1 MSIHVR
7 SNFKIALAS
16 IQSTKWR
23 SLLTMLG
30 IIVGIVSV
38 VLIVGIGEGVKRQ
51 VASQVN
57 HFGSDLITIR
67 PGNVHA
73 QDSKD
78 LILDNDVLFGRNSLS
93 GLTMHD
99 ITAVQSAEH
108 VGDMAPLGTVS
119 GAVAVDKD
127 QHTNMLTLATSP
139 DLPAILDQPI
149 LYGSFFTDKSP
160 ANSAVI
166 GKQAA
171 VDLFGAKAPLGQVFT
186 LRGQSFIV
194 RGVFDDFDAT
204 PLSPT
209 AQFDSAIFIPYQTA
223 DRITGGT
230 TQFYGILAKPDK
242 PTELQGAIGTVRA
255 ALKEARGGA
264 TDFTVLDE
272 SASTALSRSVVDVLA
287 GFIVF
292 VAGIALFVGGVG
304 IMNIM
309 LVSVTERMY
318 EIGVRKA
325 IGATNGQ
332 ILGQFVME
340 AAVLSGA
347 GGLAGVACSYILA
360 WLVRTYSEYNPVI
373 TFRPVLIATAVSVII
388 GVAFGLL
395 PAIKAARKDPI
406 AALRHE

>member
-1 MSIHVR
+1 MSLQVR
-7 SNFKIALAS
+7 SNFKVAMTS
-16 IQSTKWR
+16 IRATKWR

-51 VASQVN
+51 VASQVS

-67 PGNVHA
+67 PGNVQA
-73 QDSKD
+73 KDSED
-78 LILDNDVLFGRNSLS
+78 LVLDNDVLFGRNALS
-93 GLTMHD
+93 GLTMND
-99 ITAVQSAEH
+99 IKAVQAADH
-108 VGDMAPLGTVS
+108 VGSVAPLGTVS
-119 GAVAVDKD
+119 GAVGVDKTD
-127 QHTNMLTLATSP
+127 HSNMLVLATSP
-139 DLPAILDQPI
+139 DLPVILDHHV
-149 LYGSFFTDKSP
+149 LYGSFFSDQSP

-166 GKQAA
+166 GKKVAA
-171 VDLFGAKAPLGQVFT
+171 DLFGTKAPLGQVFT
-186 LRGQSFIV
+186 VRGQPFIV
-194 RGVFDDFDAT
+194 RGVFDAFDAT

-209 AQFDSAIFIPYQTA
+209 ARFDDAIFIPYQTA
-223 DRITGGT
+223 DRITSGT

-242 PTELQGAIGTVRA
+242 PT
-255 ALKEARGGA
+255 ALHATITSVNDSLKKARGGA

-272 SASTALSRSVVDVLA
+272 SANSALGRSVVDILT

-332 ILGQFVME
+332 ILGQFIME
-340 AAVLSGA
+340 AAVLSGT
-347 GGLAGVACSYILA
+347 GGLAGVLCSIIIA
-360 WLVRTYSEYNPVI
+360 WLVRTYTDYSPVI
-373 TFRPVLIATAVSVII
+373 TLRPVIIATAVSVII